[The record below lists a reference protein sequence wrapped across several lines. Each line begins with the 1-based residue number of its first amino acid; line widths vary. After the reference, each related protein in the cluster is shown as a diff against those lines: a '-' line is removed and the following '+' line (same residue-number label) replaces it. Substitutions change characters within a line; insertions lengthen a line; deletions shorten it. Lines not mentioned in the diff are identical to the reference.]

1 MHLYVCIY
9 ELRQITA
16 QTHGK
21 EQKHS
26 LANDIA
32 EHVKLQQQYD
42 SLYNQSMTIL
52 NSLPVAV
59 AVYNAKGKIL
69 YFNERFCRIFGT
81 DMEEM
86 AESHPNIY
94 DSPVVTDEIKNA
106 IKAGLPI
113 FTSFPYDFGKVDGY
127 ITTVYTGIRYLECNG
142 QPIRNPNGE
151 LTSYVIIMEDITE
164 SLEKE
169 EMLRQSRL
177 KTEIA
182 IKTADIMLWEFD
194 VNSRLFFSDN
204 EPLNG
209 YDKSRPLS
217 IDLYLETIHPEDRKE
232 MVSIMQR
239 MNSGEDFSFT
249 FEGRIKLFGSS
260 EWQYCFVNGSPY
272 SYSES
277 GQVLKYVGTRKN
289 NTDIHK
295 KKQLLDKILNN
306 IPLSIHIKDVEDNFR
321 YIFCNEESKRMF
333 GTSEDTT
340 TYDVMD
346 EEQVARIQ
354 KTDLEV
360 FNTGSPYLGLERV
373 NLKDGR
379 SYDTIVRKSVIED
392 DGKRLLLNTR
402 WDQSLQNE
410 LKRRAQILSITLG
423 AMNAFT
429 WFFEPDKNRI
439 SFGEGFNEVTKKASE
454 ICSVEKFL
462 SCVHPDDKQKFHDS
476 LQAVVEQDNGIWE
489 LEYQLDL
496 NGNGV
501 YQWWQTRGMLETST
515 LNDAPYKYMFGM
527 TICIDAHKQA
537 ELTLLKN
544 KEELKKL
551 VTLNELVL
559 NNTNSGLAYITRDY
573 RVQWENVSSCSKS
586 LSFEAYKQGELCY
599 KSAHNRTSPCEECIL
614 SRAFQSRQTELIKFK
629 LDNAH
634 VVEVYGTPVF
644 LEDGTADGIVIRV
657 DDVTEREEMIK
668 ELQIAKMHA
677 EQSDKLKSAF
687 LANMSH
693 EIRTPLNAIVGFSG
707 LMMYASD
714 EEKED
719 YMQIIN
725 NNNEMLLKLISDIL
739 DLSKLEAGS
748 VELKYEEFDLTDYFN
763 SMFASMKQRA
773 TNPKIQIVAVNPYQH
788 CLVTLDRN
796 RVAQIITNY
805 VTNAIKYT
813 TEETIE
819 MGYEYREEG
828 IYFYVKDSG
837 IGIPDE
843 KKNKVFHRFEK
854 LDEFAQ
860 GTGLGLSICKAI
872 AEAMGGNVGFESE
885 YGKGSLFWALLPCEV
900 EIPSEITQQ
909 RTERVT
915 SSDKKDIVA
924 GTSSSNTPGRK
935 TILVAEDIQSNYQLV
950 SALLRKR
957 FNLVHAANGQEA
969 IEILHKR
976 HIDLLLMDMKMPV
989 MDGLTATAEI
999 RKFNA
1004 ELPIIALT
1012 AHVFENDR
1020 LTAMDAGCNEYLVK
1034 PIDRAKL
1041 MAVLKKYS

>member
-1 MHLYVCIY
+1 M
-9 ELRQITA
+9 E
-16 QTHGK
+16 K

-59 AVYNAKGKIL
+59 AVYNAEGKIL

-127 ITTVYTGIRYLECNG
+127 ITTVYTGIRHLECNG
-142 QPIRNPNGE
+142 QPIRNPNGK
-151 LTSYVIIMEDITE
+151 LASYVIIMEDITE

-272 SYSES
+272 SYSGS

-496 NGNGV
+496 NGDGV

-748 VELKYEEFDLTDYFN
+748 VELNYEEFDLTDYFN
-763 SMFASMKQRA
+763 SMFVSMKQRA

-813 TEETIE
+813 PEGIIE

-900 EIPSEITQQ
+900 EIPSEITLQ
-909 RTERVT
+909 RAERVA